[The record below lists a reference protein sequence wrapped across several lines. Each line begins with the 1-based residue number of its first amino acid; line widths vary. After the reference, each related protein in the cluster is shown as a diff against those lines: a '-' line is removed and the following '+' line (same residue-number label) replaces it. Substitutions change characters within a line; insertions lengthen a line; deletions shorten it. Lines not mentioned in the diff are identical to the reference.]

1 MEEGTVASWLKKVG
15 DKVEEGDILAEI
27 ETDKATME
35 FESFNEGYLLHI
47 GIEEGQTAAVD
58 TLLAI
63 IGDQGEDIS
72 SLLSGSSEIPEP
84 TEEVA
89 PTSDVSDSN
98 LPAQAS
104 ESSIP
109 EGVIIVNMPRLSD
122 TMEEGT
128 VLAWS
133 KISGEEYDRGDIL
146 LELETD
152 KMVVEVPALEDGKIL
167 EILADEGAVVAIG
180 EPIARVEVESSE
192 EVAEADSVPETSP
205 QSTPTRQEQPSTT
218 TPSPSQ
224 EVDEEEDL
232 DLGGLFIKSS
242 EVPERIRASPAAR
255 RIASKSGL
263 SLNEIK
269 GTGPLGRISGDDVRR
284 SISRGVSDPVVTK
297 PEINEIEPTI
307 NETVLESDALN
318 ISYLRKGPSGKTPLV
333 FLHGFGAD
341 LNSWRFNVSLLAKT
355 REVWSLDL
363 PGHGASWDDSMASP
377 GFNPGVEDLAEN
389 IAQFLMLAG
398 IDRAHLFGHSM
409 GGGIALSL
417 ASAHPERVASLGL
430 LAPLGLGPEINHE
443 FIRSFS
449 TARDREKLVS
459 ALHRLFYHGSWV
471 NAALVGPLEEQ
482 RKDPKRLQA
491 LSQITGGLLQEN
503 RQRWQGRKMLEKLN
517 MPVKVIWGRD
527 DLVIPS
533 DQVLGLPGTVGLHLF
548 PETGHMPHVEQAMGV
563 NRLIEELCAFE

>member
-1 MEEGTVASWLKKVG
+1 MMEK
-15 DKVEEGDILAEI
+15 
-27 ETDKATME
+27 
-35 FESFNEGYLLHI
+35 
-47 GIEEGQTAAVD
+47 
-58 TLLAI
+58 TLTL
-63 IGDQGEDIS
+63 
-72 SLLSGSSEIPEP
+72 
-84 TEEVA
+84 
-89 PTSDVSDSN
+89 
-98 LPAQAS
+98 
-104 ESSIP
+104 
-109 EGVIIVNMPRLSD
+109 PRLGE

-192 EVAEADSVPETSP
+192 AVAEADSVPETTQ
-205 QSTPTRQEQPSTT
+205 QSTPIPQEQPSTT

-263 SLNEIK
+263 SLNQIK

-297 PEINEIEPTI
+297 PEIAEIESTI

-377 GFNPGVEDLAEN
+377 GFNPGVEELAEN

-398 IDRAHLFGHSM
+398 IDRAHLIGHSM

-491 LSQITGGLLQEN
+491 LSQIAGGLLQEN

>member
-1 MEEGTVASWLKKVG
+1 M
-15 DKVEEGDILAEI
+15 
-27 ETDKATME
+27 
-35 FESFNEGYLLHI
+35 
-47 GIEEGQTAAVD
+47 
-58 TLLAI
+58 
-63 IGDQGEDIS
+63 
-72 SLLSGSSEIPEP
+72 
-84 TEEVA
+84 
-89 PTSDVSDSN
+89 
-98 LPAQAS
+98 
-104 ESSIP
+104 
-109 EGVIIVNMPRLSD
+109 
-122 TMEEGT
+122 
-128 VLAWS
+128 
-133 KISGEEYDRGDIL
+133 
-146 LELETD
+146 
-152 KMVVEVPALEDGKIL
+152 
-167 EILADEGAVVAIG
+167 
-180 EPIARVEVESSE
+180 
-192 EVAEADSVPETSP
+192 
-205 QSTPTRQEQPSTT
+205 
-218 TPSPSQ
+218 
-224 EVDEEEDL
+224 DEEEDL
-232 DLGGLFIKSS
+232 ALGRLFIKSS
-242 EVPERIRASPAAR
+242 GVPERVRATPAAR

-263 SLNEIK
+263 TLNEIK

-284 SISRGVSDPVVTK
+284 SISKGDSDSVITK
-297 PEINEIEPTI
+297 PEINEIESTI

-377 GFNPGVEDLAEN
+377 GFNPGVEELAEN

-398 IDRAHLFGHSM
+398 IDRAHLIGHSM

-449 TARDREKLVS
+449 TARDRKKLVS

-491 LSQITGGLLQEN
+491 LRQIAGGLLQEN